1 MGKWIVVGK
10 GGILAAD
17 RVVAVA
23 RADSAPI
30 KRLAE
35 AVGRDRSVDLTFG
48 RPRRAIA
55 VLDSGHA
62 VAVSLT
68 PSELLVRLLE
78 IEEGVYPCEV
88 ETL

>member
-1 MGKWIVVGK
+1 MGRWIVVGK
-10 GGILAAD
+10 GGVLAAD

-30 KRLAE
+30 RRLVE
-35 AVGRDRSVDLTFG
+35 AVGRDRVVNLTFG
-48 RPRRAIA
+48 QPRRAIA

-68 PSELLVRLLE
+68 PLELLVRLLE
-78 IEEGVYPCEV
+78 IEEGVHRCDVEV
-88 ETL
+88 L